1 MAHGINAVRRMP
13 TDDVGTLDLKPLAGK
28 GSNHPGEQPACV
40 LDGRQPFCKFYCSS
54 AGIRGLACMG
64 VLMGHVIYFVAQG
77 AQDKALLYGGFKQKL
92 WLNWALHAAE
102 PSMDFFMV
110 LTG

>member
-1 MAHGINAVRRMP
+1 
-13 TDDVGTLDLKPLAGK
+13 
-28 GSNHPGEQPACV
+28 
-40 LDGRQPFCKFYCSS
+40 
-54 AGIRGLACMG
+54 MG

-77 AQDKALLYGGFKQKL
+77 AQDKALLYEGFKQKL